1 MVKLKVMKLFNW
13 INIYLSV
20 GISFLFSGE
29 IFAQDTLKIDFRE
42 AVELALQ
49 ANVNYQTQLNAMEVL
64 QKEKQVAMFSHFP
77 SVGFNTTFAQQ
88 SGQQFQQIEGEIVVT
103 NVTNEIISSGL
114 NLNMPIFNSGR
125 RILDSQSA
133 KLAYDA
139 GEKGLDRA
147 SQQVVFDVARRY
159 LQVLLDQELLRIATE
174 NLANQKEQLRQIQ
187 GFVDA
192 GLRTLSDQ
200 YNQQSEV
207 ARLES
212 VLVDAQV
219 QLENDLWDLS
229 EYLQLQPGVTPELT
243 PVDASARENSLQD
256 LPMDELYE
264 IAATNRADKAQQ
276 ELLVNST
283 KKDLKAIK
291 AMYYPRLSAF
301 YNYSTFFT
309 SLDNRSI
316 QEQLLKIYPQNNLGL
331 NLTIP
336 IFNNFQN
343 RLDVSRSRVAYKN
356 QEIQKAAIDRKVYQ
370 DVRLAY
376 QNYQAAIRKTAN
388 TDVQVFAAKEAQLA
402 ISERFRLGLS
412 NFVDLATANQQLVA
426 AQADQAQSVY
436 TLFFQEVLMKHALG
450 TLEVLD

>member
-1 MVKLKVMKLFNW
+1 MVKLKEMKRFNW
-13 INIYLSV
+13 IKIYLSV

-29 IFAQDTLKIDFRE
+29 IFAQDTLKIDFQE

-49 ANVNYQTQLNAMEVL
+49 TNAAYQTQLNSLEVL
-64 QKEKQVAMFSHFP
+64 QKEKQVAKLSHLP
-77 SVGFNTTFAQQ
+77 SVGFNTTFAQL

-103 NVTNEIISSGL
+103 NVTNEIVSSGL
-114 NLNMPIFNSGR
+114 NVNMPIFNSGR
-125 RILDSQSA
+125 RILDTQSA

-147 SQQVVFDVARRY
+147 AQQVVFDVARRY
-159 LQVLLDQELLRIATE
+159 LQVLLDQELLRIATQ
-174 NLANQKEQLRQIQ
+174 NLNNQKEQLRQIQ

-229 EYLQLQPGVTPELT
+229 EYLQLQVGVTPELV
-243 PVDASARENSLQD
+243 PVDPSDRANRLQD
-256 LPMDELYE
+256 LGIAELYE
-264 IAATNRADKAQQ
+264 IAASNRADKVQQ

-301 YNYSTFFT
+301 YNYTTFYT
-309 SLDNRSI
+309 SLDNRTI
-316 QEQLLKIYPQNNLGL
+316 QDQLLKIYPQNNLGL

-336 IFNNFQN
+336 IFNNFQT

-376 QNYQAAIRKTAN
+376 QNYQAAVKKEAN
-388 TDVQVFAAKEAQLA
+388 TGVQVLAATEAQLA

>member
-1 MVKLKVMKLFNW
+1 MKRFNALK
-13 INIYLSV
+13 IYLTV
-20 GISFLFSGE
+20 GATFLFLGKNM
-29 IFAQDTLKIDFRE
+29 AQDTLRLDFRE

-49 ANVNYQTQLNAMEVL
+49 ANVAYQTQLNAMEIL
-64 QKEKQVAMFSHFP
+64 QKEKQVAKLSHLP
-77 SVGFNTTFAQQ
+77 SVGFSTSLAQQ

-103 NVTNEIISSGL
+103 NVTNEIVTSGL
-114 NLNMPIFNSGR
+114 NVNMPLFNSGR
-125 RILDSQSA
+125 RILDTQSA

-147 SQQVVFDVARRY
+147 GQQVVFDVARRY
-159 LQVLLDQELLRIATE
+159 LQVLLDQELFGIATE
-174 NLANQKEQLRQIQ
+174 NLNNQKEQLRQIT

-229 EYLQLQPGVTPELT
+229 EYLQLQIGVTAELV
-243 PVDASARENSLQD
+243 PLDPAARENSLQSLD
-256 LPMDELYE
+256 IAELYD
-264 IAATNRADKAQQ
+264 IAAMNRADKVQQ
-276 ELLVNST
+276 ELLVSST

-291 AMYYPRLSAF
+291 AMYYPRISAF
-301 YNYSTFFT
+301 YNYSTFYT
-309 SLDNRSI
+309 SLDGRSL
-316 QEQLLKIYPQNNLGL
+316 QEQLLRVYPQNNLGL
-331 NLTIP
+331 SLTIP

-343 RLDVSRSRVAYKN
+343 RLDVSRGRVAYKN
-356 QEIQKAAIDRKVYQ
+356 QELQKVAIDRKVYQ

-376 QNYQAAIRKTAN
+376 QNYQAAVRKESN
-388 TDVQVFAAKEAQLA
+388 TGVQVKAAKEAQLA

-426 AQADQAQSVY
+426 AQADQAQSTY
-436 TLFFQEVLMKHALG
+436 TLFFQEVLMKHAIG
-450 TLEVLD
+450 TLEVME